1 MNIKSITL
9 HKVAARKETPEE
21 KKVRIISPGGRACC
35 ARTVSEGGGACAFRR
50 PRVVAACARGVW
62 VPGGGPA
69 DTATPTTPVKGGLE
83 QPRHGF
89 VISCEACQGALKVS
103 RRRCVDPC
111 EACDLCSS
119 GPGVDFSTPANPV
132 QGLANVRAWTRR
144 PQRSLRGSLNGLR
157 YDLPNLAK
165 PLRGPK
171 KVRAWICNP
180 CAA

>member
-1 MNIKSITL
+1 M
-9 HKVAARKETPEE
+9 AARKETPEE
-21 KKVRIISPGGRACC
+21 KKLRIISPGGMACC
-35 ARTVSEGGGACAFRR
+35 ARTESEGGGGHALSVA
-50 PRVVAACARGVW
+50 RVSLQRARAVCGSQ
-62 VPGGGPA
+62 GGSA
-69 DTATPTTPVKGGLE
+69 DTATPTKPVRGGLK

-89 VISCEACQGALKVS
+89 VNSCEACQGALKVS